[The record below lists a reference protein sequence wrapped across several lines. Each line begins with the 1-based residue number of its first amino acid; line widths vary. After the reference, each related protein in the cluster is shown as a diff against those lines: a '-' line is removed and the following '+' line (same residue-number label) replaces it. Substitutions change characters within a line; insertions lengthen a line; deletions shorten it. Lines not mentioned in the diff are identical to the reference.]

1 MKYAQ
6 IFAIGTIL
14 AMLSLLVGG
23 CATLSKVGDGKL
35 QPVTKATAK
44 APAKA
49 AAKTAKA
56 KPTSSRVQLKSATG
70 QVAAGI
76 MAAEAALSPDE
87 LAIAERVHVGHIA
100 CELGAHVT
108 LKADPASPGRFDV
121 EGKGFKYRMTPVAT
135 STGAVRLEDQ
145 RGGAVWL
152 QIANKSMLMDQKR
165 GQRLADE
172 CMSPEQNLVAEAIKK
187 NPLPSVLEPLPVA
200 KQ

>member
-1 MKYAQ
+1 MKTFIASALMLLAPAFVLAQ
-6 IFAIGTIL
+6 TPAPS
-14 AMLSLLVGG
+14 A
-23 CATLSKVGDGKL
+23 AK
-35 QPVTKATAK
+35 PATKATAK

-172 CMSPEQNLVAEAIKK
+172 CMSPEQFLVAESLKK
-187 NPLPSVLEPLPVA
+187 NPPPSVLEPLPIA
-200 KQ
+200 KN

>member
-1 MKYAQ
+1 MKTFIASALMLLAPAFVLAQ
-6 IFAIGTIL
+6 TPAPS
-14 AMLSLLVGG
+14 A
-23 CATLSKVGDGKL
+23 AK
-35 QPVTKATAK
+35 PATKATAK
-44 APAKA
+44 APAKAA

-121 EGKGFKYRMTPVAT
+121 EGKGFKYRMTPLAT

-145 RGGAVWL
+145 RGGTVWL
-152 QIANKSMLMDQKR
+152 QIANTSMLEGQTR
-165 GQRLADE
+165 GERRTDE
-172 CMSPEQNLVAEAIKK
+172 
-187 NPLPSVLEPLPVA
+187 
-200 KQ
+200 